1 MVMTEKLK
9 AIYKDGTFTP
19 QANFFLPNNTKSEE
33 APALKV
39 GFSLTAV
46 ELSVYRYCSLQTDII
61 NPEARKEVL
70 NNLLQR
76 MKKQKNQQSL

>member
-1 MVMTEKLK
+1 MIMTEKLK
-9 AIYKDGTFTP
+9 AIYKDGTFIP
-19 QANFFLPNNTKSEE
+19 QTNFFLPNNTE
-33 APALKV
+33 
-39 GFSLTAV
+39 V

-76 MKKQKNQQSL
+76 MKKQRNQ